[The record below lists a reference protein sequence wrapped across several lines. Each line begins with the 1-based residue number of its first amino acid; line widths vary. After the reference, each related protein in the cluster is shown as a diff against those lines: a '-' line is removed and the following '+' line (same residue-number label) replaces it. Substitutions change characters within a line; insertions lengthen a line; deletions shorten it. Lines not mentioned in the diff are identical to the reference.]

1 MYDLQMKFFFYE
13 TVGTSP
19 CCLYIKGKE
28 KVLQREGGRESERGT
43 EGGREGEGERSIQAS
58 LVSELL
64 LESTY
69 HLPRKLALSIGQM
82 TFPKAH
88 LHSFLQPSQVLC
100 ACRGWV
106 G

>member
-43 EGGREGEGERSIQAS
+43 EGGREGGRGRERD
-58 LVSELL
+58 LYKRV
-64 LESTY
+64 
-69 HLPRKLALSIGQM
+69 
-82 TFPKAH
+82 
-88 LHSFLQPSQVLC
+88 
-100 ACRGWV
+100 
-106 G
+106 

>member
-28 KVLQREGGRESERGT
+28 KVLQREGEGESERGT
-43 EGGREGEGERSIQAS
+43 EGGREGEGESSIQAS